1 MSINKS
7 ILTQADISLSRLSYA
22 VALQKLAAQ
31 LGFDWTNTDEII
43 SKINEEIDEVKA
55 EIGIPNNQHRLLDE
69 IGDLLF
75 ACTNLARHLNIDPEH
90 AITAANQKF
99 YTRFSQVEQLAHLQN
114 KDLSTLSLNELDL
127 LWEQVKQREKNKA
140 KLVL

>member
-1 MSINKS
+1 MSIDKS
-7 ILTQADISLSRLSYA
+7 ILTQADISLSKLNYA

-31 LGFDWTNTDEII
+31 LGFDWTNTDDII

-55 EIGIPNNQHRLLDE
+55 EIDIPNNQHRLLDE

-75 ACTNLARHLNIDPEH
+75 ACTNLASHLNIDPEH

-114 KDLSTLSLNELDL
+114 KDLTTLSLNELDL
-127 LWEQVKQREKNKA
+127 LWEQVKQREK
-140 KLVL
+140 